1 MIPPKVS
8 SCGLWQL
15 IGVDNVEVYLPGC
28 SSMRKVAVCTQP
40 GRKLQL
46 SGYCTVLPL
55 ADVTLRLI
63 PMSPVVAGQ
72 LTTVDRPVPD
82 CGVSL
87 YSLVRQ
93 SQPRRRPKQD
103 IRDAAVSSECVANH
117 PQGYNG
123 EGDDREDS
131 HLPHWS
137 CCWRRLSLAKNGV
150 FGEAS

>member
-1 MIPPKVS
+1 MHAAWAEAPVERILHRPSVGGRDVEANS
-8 SCGLWQL
+8 NVACGR
-15 IGVDNVEVYLPGC
+15 G
-28 SSMRKVAVCTQP
+28 
-40 GRKLQL
+40 
-46 SGYCTVLPL
+46 
-55 ADVTLRLI
+55 
-63 PMSPVVAGQ
+63 
-72 LTTVDRPVPD
+72 TVDRPVPD

-131 HLPHWS
+131 HLPRWS